1 MHTAKEN
8 GKTGKNEES
17 KRRTGTADGTRK
29 KLEQYKEKKNARN
42 KKDRLVYSALVLKL
56 LLL

>member
-1 MHTAKEN
+1 MVKP
-8 GKTGKNEES
+8 GKMKRAN
-17 KRRTGTADGTRK
+17 RRTGTADGTRK